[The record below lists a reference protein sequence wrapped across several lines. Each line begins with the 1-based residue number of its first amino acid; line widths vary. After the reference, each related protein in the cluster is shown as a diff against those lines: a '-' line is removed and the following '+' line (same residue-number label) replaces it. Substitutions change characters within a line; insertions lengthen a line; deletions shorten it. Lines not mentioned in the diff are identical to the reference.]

1 MLVQLQHG
9 VGGQPLLA
17 LSLRGVGGVVVVTVV
32 VFAHVASNND
42 N

>member
-1 MLVQLQHG
+1 MLVWLQHG

-17 LSLRGVGGVVVVTVV
+17 LSLCSVGGVVTIV
-32 VFAHVASNND
+32 VFVHVASNND